1 MNQNNKYKKGAGGN
15 GSNEAEMRKALK
27 GNNRSGGG
35 VSGIKVK
42 ESKK

>member
-1 MNQNNKYKKGAGGN
+1 MVRLQ
-15 GSNEAEMRKALK
+15 EAEMRKALK